1 MAVGG
6 LDGMLLNGDGVYW
19 VDTQG
24 LMSLFA
30 RTARTLINTWCAFH
44 IKLLRTL
51 VLCCWDC
58 GMVGVVIIAVVALL
72 CYDSFYTLMSDVLI
86 IRPGYAR

>member
-58 GMVGVVIIAVVALL
+58 GMVGVVIIALVALL
-72 CYDSFYTLMSDVLI
+72 CYVSFYTLMSDVLI